1 MRRLL
6 AVFTFIFTFTQAFA
20 YGPVDAPT
28 TFEADHSLAKLS
40 KPMSEK
46 KFKRLKK
53 RALRKNARK
62 IKKLKN

>member
-6 AVFTFIFTFTQAFA
+6 AVFAFIFTFTQAFA

-40 KPMSEK
+40 KPMSER
-46 KFKRLKK
+46 KFKRLH
-53 RALRKNARK
+53 
-62 IKKLKN
+62 